1 MQFTEPVDQLC
12 PRLFRDCLMTGNV
25 VMESVGLLFLTLH
38 ELQILRKV
46 FWDHLRVVN
55 FELNL
60 NRLDLNMRPVIA

>member
-1 MQFTEPVDQLC
+1 
-12 PRLFRDCLMTGNV
+12 MTGNV